1 MEGTTVGGG
10 AANVPP
16 KEPKTIA
23 AVAVAELI
31 RTDA

>member
-1 MEGTTVGGG
+1 MEGTTVGG
-10 AANVPP
+10 ANVPP